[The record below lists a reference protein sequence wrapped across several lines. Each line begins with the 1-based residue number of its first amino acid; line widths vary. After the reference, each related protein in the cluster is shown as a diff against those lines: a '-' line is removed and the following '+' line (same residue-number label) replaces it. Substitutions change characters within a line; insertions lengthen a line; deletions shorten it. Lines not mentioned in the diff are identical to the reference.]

1 MNRVWTGSPQLPDR
15 LSPRWAKALAAV
27 ALANLVLAAGGFFV
41 YQDWQR
47 AAYVTTFTT
56 MSVANLAWAIGS
68 LVPDERQSRALRLL
82 FNPLAVVMLFSL
94 GAALAF
100 MLGCGS

>member
-1 MNRVWTGSPQLPDR
+1 MYVAQMTAACSDPAQ
-15 LSPRWAKALAAV
+15 SPRQRRCA
-27 ALANLVLAAGGFFV
+27 
-41 YQDWQR
+41 WQR

>member
-1 MNRVWTGSPQLPDR
+1 M
-15 LSPRWAKALAAV
+15 AAL
-27 ALANLVLAAGGFFV
+27 ALANLGLAAGGFFV
-41 YQDWQR
+41 YHDWRR
-47 AAYVTTFTT
+47 AAYVTVFTT
-56 MSVANLAWAIGS
+56 MSAANLAWAIGS

-82 FNPLAVVMLFSL
+82 VNPLAVVMLFPL